1 MRNSNANNT
10 ILFSEKKKE
19 FENSKDNHNFHDH
32 KALKDK
38 NAEIIL
44 LSSYK
49 RLKFKKNHFKK
60 EGHVD
65 TNKNKLKNKIFLVV
79 IIALFLLIFIT
90 TFLKQNSQSEVPSNT
105 FVAQSSEINKSDSSA
120 YKATVKKVVGKYT
133 NTSYNVYVSE
143 LHQNGNLVY
152 AQGYFSVPN
161 EGNVNYD
168 LIWQDNSPTS
178 LIINGNEY
186 IK

>member
-19 FENSKDNHNFHDH
+19 FENSKDNHNFHDY

-38 NAEIIL
+38 NAEIIS

-79 IIALFLLIFIT
+79 IIALFLLIFI
-90 TFLKQNSQSEVPSNT
+90 NR
-105 FVAQSSEINKSDSSA
+105 
-120 YKATVKKVVGKYT
+120 
-133 NTSYNVYVSE
+133 
-143 LHQNGNLVY
+143 
-152 AQGYFSVPN
+152 
-161 EGNVNYD
+161 NYH
-168 LIWQDNSPTS
+168 N
-178 LIINGNEY
+178 IIT
-186 IK
+186 

>member
-19 FENSKDNHNFHDH
+19 FENSKDNHNFHDY

-38 NAEIIL
+38 NAEIIS

-90 TFLKQNSQSEVPSNT
+90 TFLKQSSQSEVASNT

-168 LIWQDNSPTS
+168 LILQDNSPTS

>member
-38 NAEIIL
+38 NAEIIS

-65 TNKNKLKNKIFLVV
+65 TNKNKLKKMLTWYVGMKTNFSV
-79 IIALFLLIFIT
+79 
-90 TFLKQNSQSEVPSNT
+90 S
-105 FVAQSSEINKSDSSA
+105 
-120 YKATVKKVVGKYT
+120 VGKYGKLLDESKSAT
-133 NTSYNVYVSE
+133 DV
-143 LHQNGNLVY
+143 L
-152 AQGYFSVPN
+152 
-161 EGNVNYD
+161 
-168 LIWQDNSPTS
+168 
-178 LIINGNEY
+178 
-186 IK
+186 

>member
-38 NAEIIL
+38 NAEIIS

-65 TNKNKLKNKIFLVV
+65 TNKNKLKN
-79 IIALFLLIFIT
+79 
-90 TFLKQNSQSEVPSNT
+90 
-105 FVAQSSEINKSDSSA
+105 NKKLSTVNHLSTKKLSA
-120 YKATVKKVVGKYT
+120 
-133 NTSYNVYVSE
+133 
-143 LHQNGNLVY
+143 NLV
-152 AQGYFSVPN
+152 
-161 EGNVNYD
+161 
-168 LIWQDNSPTS
+168 DNFF
-178 LIINGNEY
+178 IQ
-186 IK
+186 

>member
-38 NAEIIL
+38 NAEIIS

-65 TNKNKLKNKIFLVV
+65 TNKNKLKN
-79 IIALFLLIFIT
+79 
-90 TFLKQNSQSEVPSNT
+90 
-105 FVAQSSEINKSDSSA
+105 NKKLSTVNHLSTQKLSA
-120 YKATVKKVVGKYT
+120 
-133 NTSYNVYVSE
+133 
-143 LHQNGNLVY
+143 NLV
-152 AQGYFSVPN
+152 
-161 EGNVNYD
+161 
-168 LIWQDNSPTS
+168 DNFF
-178 LIINGNEY
+178 IQ
-186 IK
+186 